1 MSSVKPELMCTVKQV
16 CGDLLCSLCF
26 PDVQETADLPEGAS
40 TPALGLSN
48 KAVFQGDLT
57 SQSPQQDG
65 FDSVSDQY
73 KESYFQPLK
82 LTGMRLSVGSV
93 LKSENLLSYS

>member
-1 MSSVKPELMCTVKQV
+1 MCTVKQV
-16 CGDLLCSLCF
+16 CGDVLCSLCS

-57 SQSPQQDG
+57 SQSPQQDADG

-73 KESYFQPLK
+73 KEYYFQPLK
-82 LTGMRLSVGSV
+82 LTGMCLSVGSV
-93 LKSENLLSYS
+93 LKFENLLNVGS